1 MHASYLPQFYLH
13 ASYLSQEDK
22 RRGGPQ
28 AYACLMTSTLLW
40 KEDEIDLIK
49 IGPRLMENDF
59 HIALEAGGHCFI
71 HLTKLIDVTSLELS
85 WQWSRLIT

>member
-13 ASYLSQEDK
+13 ASYLPQKDK
-22 RRGGPQ
+22 RRRGPQ

-40 KEDEIDLIK
+40 KEVELDLIK

-59 HIALEAGGHCFI
+59 HIALEAAGR
-71 HLTKLIDVTSLELS
+71 KSLLH
-85 WQWSRLIT
+85 

>member
-13 ASYLSQEDK
+13 ASFLPQKDK
-22 RRGGPQ
+22 RRGPQ
-28 AYACLMTSTLLW
+28 AYACLMTSTLLR

-59 HIALEAGGHCFI
+59 HVASF
-71 HLTKLIDVTSLELS
+71 TKLIDVTSLELIKLS
-85 WQWSRLIT
+85 ME